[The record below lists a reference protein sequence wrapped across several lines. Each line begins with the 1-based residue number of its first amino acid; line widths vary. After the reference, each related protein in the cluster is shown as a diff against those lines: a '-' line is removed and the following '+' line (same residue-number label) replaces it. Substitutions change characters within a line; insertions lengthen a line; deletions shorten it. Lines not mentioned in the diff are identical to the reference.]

1 MDQPVDRL
9 PGDYFIKPY
18 LGTENAFNICA
29 DDPTIMSDVFGA
41 NFSTSLVGKTIEV
54 EGEVNRGGCATA
66 AGIHMLLARQVK
78 NVTPGM
84 PVTKGQSWAP
94 VLQPVAPPAISAAPT
109 SPAPPATPAATR
121 NARTASPAPAATA
134 PVAPART
141 AAPAAVPPPATPTPV
156 TPATPTT
163 DPLVGVVVNYL
174 KAKLPEAQILQSLR
188 QQNHAVKLTGA
199 DRAQLEDA
207 GASENLIEGLAN
219 PQSIPPT
226 AAEQR
231 TEQRRAE
238 QGNAA
243 AQREQSVACQ
253 TKVAK
258 EFPTDRVARARALA
272 ECMQG
277 K

>member
-1 MDQPVDRL
+1 MH
-9 PGDYFIKPY
+9 I
-18 LGTENAFNICA
+18 
-29 DDPTIMSDVFGA
+29 
-41 NFSTSLVGKTIEV
+41 
-54 EGEVNRGGCATA
+54 
-66 AGIHMLLARQVK
+66 
-78 NVTPGM
+78 
-84 PVTKGQSWAP
+84 
-94 VLQPVAPPAISAAPT
+94 
-109 SPAPPATPAATR
+109 
-121 NARTASPAPAATA
+121 RTADG
-134 PVAPART
+134 RT
-141 AAPAAVPPPATPTPV
+141 YTYRV
-156 TPATPTT
+156 TS
-163 DPLVGVVVNYL
+163 VRFYL
-174 KAKLPEAQILQSLR
+174 KAKLPEAQILQNLR

-238 QGNAA
+238 QGSAA
-243 AQREQSVACQ
+243 AQREKSVACQ